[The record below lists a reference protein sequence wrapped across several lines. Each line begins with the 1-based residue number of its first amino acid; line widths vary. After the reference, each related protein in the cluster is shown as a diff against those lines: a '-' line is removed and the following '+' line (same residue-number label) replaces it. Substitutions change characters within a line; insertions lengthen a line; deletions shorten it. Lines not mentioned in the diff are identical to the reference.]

1 MHRVLVALVLSL
13 SIITG
18 VCAERYSKDV
28 FVTWE
33 LFEADKLASIWLIKR
48 FINPEAEIKIVSRD
62 ANVKNGTLFD
72 TPDAYFKR
80 TFNKCTYEML
90 KEYYSVKGD
99 KIDAIGKLIHDIEI
113 NRWDRKRF
121 TTTQKVEQFVLG
133 LIQSKKSNEEIIAL
147 ANAFFDSLYENKDRA
162 LDAALKGK

>member
-1 MHRVLVALVLSL
+1 MHKLTFTLVISL
-13 SIITG
+13 CLTSG
-18 VCAERYSKDV
+18 FCEKYSKDL

-48 FINPEAEIKIVSRD
+48 FINEDAEIKIVNRD
-62 ANVKNGTLFD
+62 SDIKKGTLFD

-90 KEYYSVKGD
+90 KEYYSVRDEKVN
-99 KIDAIGKLIHDIEI
+99 AIGRIIHDIEI

-121 TTTQKVEQFVLG
+121 TATTKLEHFVLG
-133 LIQSKKSNEEIIAL
+133 LIQSDKGNDEIIAL
-147 ANAFFDSLYENKDRA
+147 SNEYLDNLYLNENGELAEA
-162 LDAALKGK
+162 LSAK

>member
-1 MHRVLVALVLSL
+1 MHKLMLICVMTMFIAS
-13 SIITG
+13 G
-18 VCAERYSKDV
+18 FCEKYSKDL

-48 FINPEAEIKIVSRD
+48 FINEDAKIKIITRETT
-62 ANVKNGTLFD
+62 VKDGTLFD

-90 KEYYSVKGD
+90 KEYYCVEDNKVN
-99 KIDAIGKLIHDIEI
+99 AIGKIIHDIEI

-121 TTTQKVEQFVLG
+121 ASTTKLEQFVLS
-133 LIQSKKSNEEIIAL
+133 LINSNKSNDEIIEL
-147 ANAFFDSLYENKDRA
+147 ANSYFDNLYLNKDGS
-162 LDAALKGK
+162 LNDALKAKQ